1 MAQHSGMRALWTSG
15 YHAQS
20 GLRVILNPVAH
31 PSRRRVR
38 INSIPPDVQA
48 IIAASHPET
57 SINDCVVGALSRRYG
72 LPEEPAGR
80 PSRSETVGESILV
93 KLPEPIWV
101 AVKEEAVPYSTMS
114 AVIIKAI
121 REET

>member
-1 MAQHSGMRALWTSG
+1 VAIRGADRMKSG
-15 YHAQS
+15 H
-20 GLRVILNPVAH
+20 RVFLNPVASSL
-31 PSRRRVR
+31 SRRRVR
-38 INSIPPDVQA
+38 VNSIPPDVQA
-48 IIAASHPET
+48 SITASHPET
-57 SINDCVVGALSRRYG
+57 SINDYVVGALSRHYG
-72 LPEEPAGR
+72 LSWEPAGR
-80 PSRSETVGESILV
+80 PSRSEVVGESILV